1 MYYTYGYS
9 DNYHLMN
16 SGQEQELVKKAQGG
30 DRDAL
35 SKLWDEITPKLFGY
49 LVNVVRNK
57 SLAEDLLQSTWL
69 KAVQALPNY
78 QLRGI
83 GISSW
88 LFAIARNECRLHWR
102 KNKDEVG
109 FDPMEQYKADDSAK
123 TSQNE
128 ILIDQLLNSLSA
140 DDQELLRL
148 RYIAGL
154 DLKEIAKVLNIN
166 AIAARVRM
174 HRAISRAREQAKL

>member
-1 MYYTYGYS
+1 
-9 DNYHLMN
+9 MN
-16 SGQEQELVKKAQGG
+16 QAEELELVKKAKGG
-30 DRDAL
+30 DREAL
-35 SKLWDEITPKLFGY
+35 SELWDAITPKLFGY
-49 LVNVVRNK
+49 LVNVTQNK
-57 SLAEDLLQSTWL
+57 TLAEDLLQSTWL

-102 KNKDEVG
+102 KSNEEVG
-109 FDPMEQYKADDSAK
+109 FDPAEHDVADRK
-123 TSQNE
+123 TDDVQNQL
-128 ILIDQLLNSLSA
+128 LIDQLINSLSP
-140 DDQELLRL
+140 DDRELLRL

-154 DLKEIAKVLNIN
+154 DFKDIAKVLNIN

-174 HRAISRAREQAKL
+174 HRAIARAKAAAKL